1 MVAVA
6 AAIGGSAV
14 LGAGASLAG
23 SGKSASASKAA
34 SQLQGEEFLSTQN
47 QLQPFHDVAVNQAL
61 PALYNLASSGPT
73 AGGPDF
79 VGQAAGYLPE
89 ALADVH
95 QGTAYL
101 QRADALGQGGAAG
114 MAALAATPGYQF
126 ALDQGLKATQSGAAA
141 RGLGVSGAS
150 MKGAAGYA
158 QGLASQT
165 YQQQFQNQLALATG
179 AQNLGTQML
188 NLSGSA
194 LNMNTAQQ
202 GNIQNQAGRLQGIA
216 TLGENAAANT
226 GTIGATLA
234 GNAGNYL
241 QQAGLAQAAGTTG
254 VANAVTGGVNSYL
267 GYNALQSYLGAN
279 QGTGGYQGTGTGTA
293 ADTVPIYG

>member
-1 MVAVA
+1 MPWAAAAVA
-6 AAIGGSAV
+6 GSSA
-14 LGAGASLAG
+14 LSAGASLAG
-23 SGKSASASKAA
+23 SGKAASASKQA
-34 SQLQGEEFLSTQN
+34 SQMQAEEYLSTQN
-47 QLQPFHDVAVNQAL
+47 QLQPFHDIAVNQAL
-61 PALYNLASSGPT
+61 PALYNLAASGPT
-73 AGGPDF
+73 AGGPDY
-79 VGQAAGYLPE
+79 VSQAASYLPG
-89 ALADVH
+89 ALGDVNLAT
-95 QGTAYL
+95 GFL
-101 QRADALGQGGAAG
+101 QNAAALGQGGAAG
-114 MAALAATPGYQF
+114 MAALEQTPGYQF

-165 YQQQFQNQLALATG
+165 YQQQFQNQLSLATG

-194 LNMNTAQQ
+194 LNLNTGQQ
-202 GNIQNQAGRLQGIA
+202 GQIQNQAGRLQAIA
-216 TLGENAAANT
+216 ALGESAAAQT
-226 GTIGATLA
+226 GSIGATLA

-254 VANAVTGGVNSYL
+254 VANAVTGGVNNYL

-279 QGTGGYQGTGTGTA
+279 QGTGGYQGSGTGTA
-293 ADTVPIYG
+293 YDTTPIY